1 MTWNENLYT
10 TCAVQV
16 GVFQSEPLYSPLC
29 LLYKY
34 QQGNV
39 WGQDDRPREIP
50 GQGQLGDGLV
60 AGVHQKDDVHGEWGD
75 PFWNLLTGAWGNV
88 LEPSHGGEHPGHA
101 QHPGGADQQDWEQP
115 GHHQRRDEGGWQGPD
130 WDGEMVR
137 PLCLSLEQV
146 NMKKKSGHNHSFF
159 YAQNC

>member
-16 GVFQSEPLYSPLC
+16 GVSHSEPLYSPLC

-75 PFWNLLTGAWGNV
+75 PFWNFLTEAWG
-88 LEPSHGGEHPGHA
+88 LRECFRAKPRGRTPWTCSTPRRSRSTGLRTTWTPSTPRWRRLTRPWLGWRNGAACSSVPGTG
-101 QHPGGADQQDWEQP
+101 QYE
-115 GHHQRRDEGGWQGPD
+115 EK
-130 WDGEMVR
+130 VR
-137 PLCLSLEQV
+137 I
-146 NMKKKSGHNHSFF
+146 
-159 YAQNC
+159 